1 MHNGHHNEGASETGW
16 FGFIAGA
23 MVGAG
28 VALLLASQRGAELR
42 GMVSDYANRAKD
54 DVLEKAEEVYAKG
67 EEVVRDAG
75 RSAREFVKEGQEAAK
90 DAGGAAKELATHAQE
105 MARDSTRSAL

>member
-1 MHNGHHNEGASETGW
+1 MHNGHHNDGTSETGW

-28 VALLLASQRGAELR
+28 VALLASQRGAELR
-42 GMVSDYANRAKD
+42 GMMSDYANRAKD

-75 RSAREFVKEGQEAAK
+75 RSAREF
-90 DAGGAAKELATHAQE
+90 
-105 MARDSTRSAL
+105 